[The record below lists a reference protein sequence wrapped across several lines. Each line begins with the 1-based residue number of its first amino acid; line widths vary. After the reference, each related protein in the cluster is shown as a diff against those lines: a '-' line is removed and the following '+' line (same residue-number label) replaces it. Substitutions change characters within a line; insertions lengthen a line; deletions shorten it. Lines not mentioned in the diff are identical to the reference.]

1 MSNTV
6 YTNDKEA
13 CSSLLILVPC
23 FIKHV
28 ELRINSGVG
37 LGQVASYSRLKR
49 GIVRVTPDTKFSKY
63 IPTLPPFYILE
74 RYIL

>member
-28 ELRINSGVG
+28 ELWINSGVG
-37 LGQVASYSRLKR
+37 LGQVASYSRFKID
-49 GIVRVTPDTKFSKY
+49 IVRVTS
-63 IPTLPPFYILE
+63 
-74 RYIL
+74 